1 MASLLNLL
9 QKNIFHKGETI
20 LLNHHRMMFKF
31 DMSFSLKEVSIKYKI
46 NNIFLI
52 ILYTLNKLY
61 IFNNFIYFK

>member
-31 DMSFSLKEVSIKYKI
+31 DMSFSLKEVSFKYDKYEDFTYI
-46 NNIFLI
+46 EG
-52 ILYTLNKLY
+52 LY
-61 IFNNFIYFK
+61 ITNP